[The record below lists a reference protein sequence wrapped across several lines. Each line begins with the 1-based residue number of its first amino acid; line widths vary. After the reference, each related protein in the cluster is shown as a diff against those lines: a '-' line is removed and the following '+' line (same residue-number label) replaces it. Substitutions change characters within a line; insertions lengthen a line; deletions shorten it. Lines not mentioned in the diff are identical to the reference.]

1 MLTRPLCAYAH
12 VPQCA
17 HLYVYCMFVCQW
29 VSMRPHRSQLQS
41 TVKVNFYL
49 ILTLFSGLSTGSLTS
64 PLDMDR
70 HSQVALSDCYH
81 CLPTLP
87 THTFPSLSVSPQPHL
102 LLSLSSAFGWAL
114 TWLSLWVCF
123 AGQPS
128 ACYSSPALIKEENW
142 NPFNQIPP
150 TLPRIAVHG
159 EHGRGRLHTP
169 KWL

>member
-87 THTFPSLSVSPQPHL
+87 THTPSLPCQSPPNPIFFSPCLQHLAELSRGLVSGSALQASPLLVILHQP
-102 LLSLSSAFGWAL
+102 
-114 TWLSLWVCF
+114 
-123 AGQPS
+123 
-128 ACYSSPALIKEENW
+128 
-142 NPFNQIPP
+142 
-150 TLPRIAVHG
+150 
-159 EHGRGRLHTP
+159 
-169 KWL
+169 